1 MPSLDVISA
10 RIEDFVRD
18 MVESADARGVALGL
32 SGGVD
37 SAVTAY
43 LCCRALGKGRCLAL
57 LLPNLAFTPS
67 SETED
72 GLLVA
77 KSLGIPYKIIQIG
90 ETSDSIT
97 GADVGATDTAR
108 RAVGNLNAR
117 LRASVIY
124 YEAQKLNYLVAGTD
138 DRSEHLLGYF
148 TKYGDGACDMMPIAG
163 LYKTQVWDLAKF
175 LGVPERIVR
184 KEPGPHLWPGHTAAG
199 ELGLDYTGIDRIL
212 ERLEEDP
219 RTISEST
226 GIPYDAVRRI
236 LRLHRLTVHKRHPP
250 PVAPLETSTSP
261 VSPAA
266 VRSTRPWGYFERF
279 TLNQKSTVKLIHIDP
294 NSSLSL
300 QYHTRRSE
308 YWRVISGDCS
318 AVVGEKVIQMGPND
332 ELVVPVGVVHRLTG
346 GPNGARILEIAVGDF
361 SESDIVRIEDGW
373 GRE

>member
-1 MPSLDVISA
+1 MPSLESISA
-10 RIEDFVRD
+10 RIEGFVRD
-18 MVESADARGVALGL
+18 MVRSADARGVALGL

-37 SAVTAY
+37 SAVTAH
-43 LCCRALGKGRCLAL
+43 LCCRALGSDRCLAL
-57 LLPNLAFTPS
+57 LLPNPAFTPS

-77 KSLGIPYKIIQIG
+77 KSLGIPHRIIRIG

-97 GADVGATDTAR
+97 GADGTASDTER

-117 LRASVIY
+117 LRATIIY

-148 TKYGDGACDMMPIAG
+148 PQYGDCACDLMPIAG

-184 KEPGPHLWPGHTAAG
+184 KAPGPHLWPGHTASG
-199 ELGLDYTGIDRIL
+199 ELGLDYADVDKIL
-212 ERLEEDP
+212 ERLGGDSH
-219 RTISEST
+219 TISKST
-226 GIPYDAVRRI
+226 GIPHDAVERI
-236 LRLHRLTVHKRHPP
+236 LHLHYSTMHKRRLPP
-250 PVAPLETSTSP
+250 AAPLETAVSP
-261 VSPAA
+261 PPAA
-266 VRSTRPWGYFERF
+266 VRSTRPWGHFERF

-294 NSSLSL
+294 GSSLSL
-300 QYHTRRSE
+300 QYHVHRSE
-308 YWRVISGDCS
+308 FWRVVDGECS
-318 AVVGEKVIQMGPND
+318 AVVDKRVVRMSQND
-332 ELVVPVGVVHRLTG
+332 ELVVPAGVVHRLTA

-361 SESDIVRIEDGW
+361 SENDIVRLEDGW